1 MKVGIKIPC
10 ISNIKEHEEFIK
22 SRLELASIPESMKG
36 GKLECEV
43 EDNSFSFWLTYP
55 PAREEEEKV
64 RRFEAVK
71 KLAIFMINELRFVYR
86 TEFSNELLNTIEEDF
101 KSFSIEE

>member
-10 ISNIKEHEEFIK
+10 ISNIKEYEEFIK
-22 SRLELASIPESMKG
+22 ASIFVASMAEATKG
-36 GKLECEV
+36 GELECEV

-71 KLAIFMINELRFVYR
+71 KLAIYMINELRLVYR
-86 TEFSNELLNTIEEDF
+86 VEFSNELLNTIEEDF